1 MNNGFLHYKKN
12 NLNILYL
19 IICSML
25 ILFDFYKNG
34 ILVYKAFPNN
44 IIMLLKPLVFP
55 IISLLVTFIFNF
67 IFEKKFRINDNIIYF
82 LLLSM
87 IIPINTSII
96 IFFVIILALNLLN
109 YFIINKF
116 NLSINYVVLFKIFI
130 IAILILLNKYNYANN
145 LEIVGKYSYNLMDI
159 FIGRGIS
166 GVCSSSIILILI
178 GYAVFSTNIYYK
190 NDIPLISIG
199 VYAVCALLLKLIFS
213 KVIIIN
219 SLIIFSLVLIAPLN
233 NFSPAIKKQRI
244 IYSVVLGILTCLFTY
259 YINMYDGVTLA
270 ILVSSFINLIN
281 FK

>member
-1 MNNGFLHYKKN
+1 
-12 NLNILYL
+12 
-19 IICSML
+19 ML
-25 ILFDFYKNG
+25 ILFGFYKNG

-109 YFIINKF
+109 YFVINKF

-130 IAILILLNKYNYANN
+130 IAILILVNKYNYANN

-166 GVCSSSIILILI
+166 GVCSSSIIINEGI
-178 GYAVFSTNIYYK
+178 FFNATS
-190 NDIPLISIG
+190 ISD
-199 VYAVCALLLKLIFS
+199 V
-213 KVIIIN
+213 
-219 SLIIFSLVLIAPLN
+219 
-233 NFSPAIKKQRI
+233 
-244 IYSVVLGILTCLFTY
+244 
-259 YINMYDGVTLA
+259 
-270 ILVSSFINLIN
+270 
-281 FK
+281 